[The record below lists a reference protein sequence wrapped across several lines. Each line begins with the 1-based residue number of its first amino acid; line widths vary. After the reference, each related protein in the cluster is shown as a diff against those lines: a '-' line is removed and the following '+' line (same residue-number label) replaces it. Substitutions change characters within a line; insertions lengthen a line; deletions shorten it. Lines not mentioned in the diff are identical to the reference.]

1 MLLLHYRSTIVRD
14 FGIVTVSEAF
24 RFEIDG
30 WELAKGLDI

>member
-1 MLLLHYRSTIVRD
+1 VRD

-30 WELAKGLDI
+30 WELAKGLDMLNAITSCF